1 MKTILITL
9 LFPIFSKAN
18 PPQDTLVIRS
28 LINLSVSAFLRA
40 DTFLKTTFICIE
52 TSQLVCTK
60 KEIWINNN
68 LIGRYEKD
76 NFNIRAKMSRY

>member
-1 MKTILITL
+1 MKIILITL

-40 DTFLKTTFICIE
+40 DTFF
-52 TSQLVCTK
+52 
-60 KEIWINNN
+60 
-68 LIGRYEKD
+68 
-76 NFNIRAKMSRY
+76 